1 VSDAPGASLVIRP
14 AQVDD
19 AALILQLIC
28 ELADYERLGHEVTA
42 TIEQVRASLFGVTP
56 HAEALLAEVGGAT
69 AGYALYFHNYST
81 FHARRGLYLEDLFV
95 RPEFRRRGI
104 GKQLLAHLAATAV
117 ARGCARFEWAV
128 LDWNTPSIDFYR
140 TLGAVPQQDWTVFRL
155 DGAALQ
161 HLADESPQPAS
172 AQSAARDPQSH
183 RVT

>member
-1 VSDAPGASLVIRP
+1 MSDGTGAPLVIRP

-28 ELADYERLGHEVTA
+28 ELAEYERLGHEVVA
-42 TIEQVRASLFGVTP
+42 TVEQVRASLFGVTP
-56 HAEALLAEVGGAT
+56 HAEVLLAEVGGAT

-104 GKQLLAHLAATAV
+104 GKQLLARLAATAV

-140 TLGAVPQQDWTVFRL
+140 SLGAVAQQDWTVFRL
-155 DGAALQ
+155 DSMALQ
-161 HLADESPQPAS
+161 QLADESPQTSLATP
-172 AQSAARDPQSH
+172 AARHEP
-183 RVT
+183 VG